1 MFRIEFSFQRVYDL
15 RRQGQRRDDRS
26 MTDQT
31 PTGGSALS
39 AEEALRRSEAQNRA
53 IVEQAVDAIL
63 TADTTGRILSANRA
77 AERLLGYP
85 PNALVGQPIDILMP
99 GGAAHG
105 GYLTRYLA
113 TMKPH
118 VVGIGREVAARRRDG
133 VEIPVWLTLSDVDL
147 PGYRIFV
154 AMLRDISATKDA
166 ERALLAAKTAI
177 ELADRAKTAFL
188 ANMSHELRTPLN
200 GILGFADLLRQR
212 MERKGGDPLMLN
224 CVEEIRRS
232 GELLLANINDL
243 LEIATIEAGRGDLEE
258 TLVDVA
264 ELVVSCL
271 RLIAKQAERG
281 RLTVALTPSGD
292 LSPLTADPRALK
304 QALLHLLSNAM
315 KFTPE
320 GGLIGVTTGLD
331 AGGDLL
337 IEVRD
342 TGCGIADEQMER
354 VFQPFV
360 QGEAGLTRHHEGIG
374 LGLTIAK
381 SLVEQHGGGLAIRSK
396 SGAGT
401 VVTVRLP
408 KGRFLAL

>member
-1 MFRIEFSFQRVYDL
+1 
-15 RRQGQRRDDRS
+15 

-31 PTGGSALS
+31 PRDSAAPS
-39 AEEALRRSEAQNRA
+39 VEEALRRSEAQNRA

-63 TADTTGRILSANRA
+63 TADTTGTILSANRA
-77 AERLLGYP
+77 AEALLGYTS
-85 PNALVGQPIDILMP
+85 NALVGQPIDILMP
-99 GGAAHG
+99 HGAAHG
-105 GYLTRYLA
+105 GYLARYLA
-113 TMKPH
+113 TLTPH
-118 VVGIGREVAARRRDG
+118 VVGIGREVTARRRDG
-133 VEIPVWLTLSDVDL
+133 VEIPVWLTLSDVNL
-147 PGYRIFV
+147 PGYRVFV
-154 AMLRDISATKDA
+154 AMLRDISATKEA
-166 ERALLAAKTAI
+166 ERTLVSAKTAI

-200 GILGFADLLRQR
+200 GILGFSDLLRQR
-212 MERKGGDPLMLN
+212 MEGKSDDPLALG
-224 CVEEIRRS
+224 CIEEIKRS

-281 RLTVALTPSGD
+281 RLTVALTPPGE
-292 LSPLTADPRALK
+292 LPLLTADPRALK
-304 QALLHLLSNAM
+304 QALLHLLSNAV

-320 GGLIGVTTGLD
+320 GGVIGVTAALEE
-331 AGGDLL
+331 AGDLL

-342 TGCGIADEQMER
+342 TGCGIDEDQMER

-360 QGEAGLTRHHEGIG
+360 QGESGLTRHHEGIG

-381 SLVEQHGGGLAIRSK
+381 SLVEQHDGALAIRSK
-396 SGAGT
+396 AGAGT

-408 KGRFLAL
+408 RHRLMAL